1 MPVTKV
7 RPHERDTASGPQHV
21 RGHMR
26 KTSSSPSFQD
36 ELPPEGYDVE
46 ATVQGE
52 ADSKGNFT
60 DAKVTEVKLRPK
72 QEGEGK

>member
-1 MPVTKV
+1 MPITKV
-7 RPHERDTASGPQHV
+7 RAHDRNAPSGPQHV
-21 RGHMR
+21 RAHPR

-52 ADSKGNFT
+52 TDSEGNLK
-60 DAKVTEVKLRPK
+60 DAKVTEVTVRPK
-72 QEGEGK
+72 KDGDS

>member
-1 MPVTKV
+1 MPMTKV
-7 RPHERDTASGPQHV
+7 RPHERDTSSGPQHV

-52 ADSKGNFT
+52 TDREGNLK
-60 DAKVTEVKLRPK
+60 DAKVTEVTVRPK

>member
-7 RPHERDTASGPQHV
+7 RPHERDTSSGPQHV

-26 KTSSSPSFQD
+26 KTSSSPAFQD

-52 ADSKGNFT
+52 TDSEGNLK
-60 DAKVTEVKLRPK
+60 DAKVTEVTVRPK
-72 QEGEGK
+72 KDGDS

>member
-1 MPVTKV
+1 MPITKV
-7 RPHERDTASGPQHV
+7 RPHERDTSSGPQHV

-52 ADSKGNFT
+52 TDSEGNLK
-60 DAKVTEVKLRPK
+60 DAKVTEVTVRPK
-72 QEGEGK
+72 KDGDS

>member
-7 RPHERDTASGPQHV
+7 RPHERHTSSGPQHV

-52 ADSKGNFT
+52 TYSEGNLK
-60 DAKVTEVKLRPK
+60 DAKVTEVTVRPK
-72 QEGEGK
+72 KDGDS

>member
-1 MPVTKV
+1 MPMTKV
-7 RPHERDTASGPQHV
+7 RPHERDTSSGPQHV

-52 ADSKGNFT
+52 TDSEGNLK
-60 DAKVTEVKLRPK
+60 DAKVTEVTVRPK
-72 QEGEGK
+72 KDGDS